1 MKNELRKEALE
12 KRKMLNCNELSEK
25 IIKNLISLPEY
36 RSSKDII
43 CYYPLKYEADT
54 KMCLEDNQKNWY
66 LPRVNGEALD
76 ICPFGNL
83 SKGAFGIL
91 EPMTNPISDY
101 EKINM
106 VIIPACAADKSGY
119 RIGWG
124 KGYYDRFL
132 PLLKQTCKKVVLIYS
147 SLLYN
152 TIYPDKNDVKADII
166 VTDKGIFRIDET
178 EKF

>member
-1 MKNELRKEALE
+1 MKSEIRKEAIE
-12 KRKMLNCNELSEK
+12 KRKMLNCKELSEK
-25 IIKNLISLPEY
+25 IIKNLTSLSEY
-36 RSSKDII
+36 IKSKNII

-54 KMCLEDNQKNWY
+54 KLCLNDSEKTWY
-66 LPRVNGEALD
+66 LPKVNGELLD

-83 SKGAFGIL
+83 KKGAFGIL
-91 EPMTNPISDY
+91 EPQTNPINNY
-101 EKINM
+101 ENINM

-132 PLLKQTCKKVVLIYS
+132 PRLNETCKKVVLVYS

-152 TIYPDKNDVKADII
+152 TVYPDKNDVKADII
-166 VTDKGIFRIDET
+166 VTDKEIFRVNVNNI
-178 EKF
+178 